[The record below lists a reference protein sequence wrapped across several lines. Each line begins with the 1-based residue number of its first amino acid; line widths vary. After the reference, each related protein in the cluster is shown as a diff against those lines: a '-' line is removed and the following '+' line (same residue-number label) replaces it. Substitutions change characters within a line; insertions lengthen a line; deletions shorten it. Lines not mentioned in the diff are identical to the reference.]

1 VYLLDTNIISELV
14 RKKPSSRLIHRLARH
29 EAASLSTSVIC
40 IAELRRGV
48 ALRTDRELFW
58 KRLERE
64 ILDRLRVLPFKLPE
78 ALLMGDL
85 YASQQRS
92 GTLIGLPDLM
102 ISATALV
109 NDLVIVTANTRHF
122 SRVPDLAVENW
133 LMD

>member
-1 VYLLDTNIISELV
+1 M
-14 RKKPSSRLIHRLARH
+14 ARH
-29 EAASLSTSVIC
+29 DSASLFTSVIC

-64 ILDRLRVLPFKLPE
+64 ILDRLHILPYRLPE
-78 ALLMGDL
+78 ALLTGDL
-85 YASQQRS
+85 YASQQKS
-92 GTLIGLPDLM
+92 SMLIGLPDLM

-122 SRVPDLAVENW
+122 SRIPDLAVENW
-133 LMD
+133 LQD

>member
-14 RKKPSSRLIHRLARH
+14 RRKPSSHLVHKLARH
-29 EAASLSTSVIC
+29 DSASLFTSVIC

-64 ILDRLRVLPFKLPE
+64 ILDHLQVLPYKMPE
-78 ALLMGDL
+78 ALLTGDL
-85 YASQQRS
+85 YASQQRA

-122 SRVPDLAVENW
+122 SRVPELAVENW
-133 LMD
+133 LLE

>member
-14 RKKPSSRLIHRLARH
+14 RKKPSSRLVHRLARY
-29 EAASLSTSVIC
+29 EAASLFTSVIC
-40 IAELRRGV
+40 IAELRLGV
-48 ALRTDRELFW
+48 ALRADREPFW

-78 ALLMGDL
+78 ALLTGDL

-133 LMD
+133 LLD